1 MFDHIGSTTLFP
13 RAGSYSMPIQCDTP
27 FVYCLVSCVKVYLSS
42 FIISTMTCFISDPS
56 DLLFVML
63 ITHISDSHFIFL
75 EDFALVLIKQRYNSR
90 SFISM
95 GFTHFGYSMGLNT
108 NSDDVVATPVKYK
121 DYFSTY
127 VSTTKLNTTWENL
140 FEMHNNLDILD
151 ITTAQVTDLITKL
164 AAMSEQEDSLK
175 DLLLSALLSAHFK
188 IDSVKN
194 VIKET
199 GVDVARIR
207 FKLY

>member
-1 MFDHIGSTTLFP
+1 
-13 RAGSYSMPIQCDTP
+13 
-27 FVYCLVSCVKVYLSS
+27 
-42 FIISTMTCFISDPS
+42 MTCFISDPS

-140 FEMHNNLDILD
+140 FEMHNNLNILD
-151 ITTAQVTDLITKL
+151 ITTAQVPDLITKL